1 MYVCYKIKKKMVYG
15 KWNLKFKEL
24 VIIMSFLCDKVK
36 LDMRYLVF
44 K

>member
-1 MYVCYKIKKKMVYG
+1 MENG
-15 KWNLKFKEL
+15 TWNLRKWGI